1 MKTTFRLPHLQARKV
16 LGSFSPSNTT
26 SLSAWF
32 VGDRGLLGDANV
44 AVTAPPAAQRGCHPQ
59 TGPDPRQEGEGRA
72 PARGLLPGT
81 VQQGPCHTAEPT
93 YVKLKGNAFRNNH
106 PHTAQLLKCAPK

>member
-16 LGSFSPSNTT
+16 LGSFSPSNTS

-32 VGDRGLLGDANV
+32 VGDRG
-44 AVTAPPAAQRGCHPQ
+44 QRGCRPQ
-59 TGPDPRQEGEGRA
+59 MGPDPRQEGEGRA